1 MKKCL
6 NSSGQYQRYA
16 EYGNLMTI
24 IKICGL
30 STPEHALAAATA
42 GADWI
47 GLVFAPSRRQVTV
60 DQAATIVATLR
71 RASVGQHVRVVGL
84 FVHTQPAQINMIADA
99 CGLDYV
105 QLSGDETPAE
115 AFEIARPV
123 LKAVRPETNPT
134 VAEWLTLFRGQPRM
148 SDGSASAIS
157 PALCFPGLNRRF
169 LALVDAHVPG
179 VYGGTGVQADW
190 DQAAKLARDYP
201 LMLAGGLT
209 PENVAEAIR
218 RVRPWG
224 VDVSSGVETDGVK
237 DATRIAAFI
246 RAVRRASLH
255 LATDCYNEGNHKDV
269 L

>member
-1 MKKCL
+1 
-6 NSSGQYQRYA
+6 
-16 EYGNLMTI
+16 MTI

-30 STPEHALAAATA
+30 STSEHALAAATA
-42 GADWI
+42 GADWL

-60 DQAATIVATLR
+60 DQAAAIVAALR
-71 RASVGQHVRVVGL
+71 QDAIGQRVRVVGL
-84 FVHTQPAQINMIADA
+84 FVHTQPAQINMIADY

-123 LKAVRPETNPT
+123 LKVFRPETDPMA
-134 VAEWLTLFRGQPRM
+134 VAWRALFRGQTQTNIR
-148 SDGSASAIS
+148 SATVL
-157 PALCFPGLNRRF
+157 PVPCFPDINQRF

-190 DQAAKLARDYP
+190 VQAAELARDCT

-218 RVRPWG
+218 QVRPWG
-224 VDVSSGVETDGVK
+224 VDVSSGVETNGVK
-237 DATRIAAFI
+237 DVTRIAAFI
-246 RAVRRASLH
+246 RAVRRVNLPLIEDRYH
-255 LATDCYNEGNHKDV
+255 KGTHKDV
-269 L
+269 V